1 VVLTAEAK
9 RKRITTF
16 GYVMKPMGRTIRQF
30 SESFIKGKPNTVLYP
45 YQKLELPPTY
55 RGKHTIDFNRCIGCS
70 NCVQICPNDCMWMQ
84 KIDDPVLG
92 KIERPGIDMGRCL
105 FCGLCVEVCPT
116 VAIHETVEYELASNI
131 RADIKFDPRDL
142 RDDKYADKVVEERAK
157 HTIPVLDLDKCTGCE
172 KCAGECPEMCIAMMP
187 IEAVGK
193 SKPEFNLA
201 RCTGEGKCAISCTE
215 KALTMKDVYESYFEM
230 PEPKFALK
238 SCTGCGAC
246 ARACPADAIY
256 MMEMP
261 GTGKPTKDGKPGKP
275 KKRAVFVL
283 EKCVGC
289 GKCFRSC
296 KFDAIE
302 MEGVEE

>member
-1 VVLTAEAK
+1 MAEAK
-9 RKRITTF
+9 KKRMGTF
-16 GYVMKPMGRTIRQF
+16 GYVAKPMGRTIRQF
-30 SESFIKGKPNTVLYP
+30 YTSFVKGKPNTILYP
-45 YQKLELPPTY
+45 YQKLDLPPTY
-55 RGKHTIDFNRCIGCS
+55 RGKHTIDFKRCIGCS

-84 KIDDPVLG
+84 KLDDPELG

-105 FCGLCVEVCPT
+105 FCGFCVEVCPT
-116 VAIHETVEYELASNI
+116 VAIHETVEFELADNV
-131 RADIKFDPRDL
+131 RANIKFDPTEL
-142 RDDKYADKVVEERAK
+142 RDDKYADSVVEERLK

-187 IEAVGK
+187 IESVGK

-201 RCTGEGKCAISCTE
+201 RCTGEGNCAVSCPE
-215 KALTMKDVYESYFEM
+215 KALTMKEVYESYFEM

-238 SCTGCGAC
+238 KCTGCGAC
-246 ARACPADAIY
+246 VRACPADAIY

-296 KFDAIE
+296 KFDAID

>member
-1 VVLTAEAK
+1 MAEAK
-9 RKRITTF
+9 RKRISTL
-16 GYVMKPMGRTIRQF
+16 GYVTKPMGRTIRQF
-30 SESFIKGKPNTVLYP
+30 SESFIRGKPNTVLYP

-84 KIDDPVLG
+84 KLEDPVLG

-131 RADIKFDPRDL
+131 RANIKFDPREL
-142 RDDKYADKVVEERAK
+142 RDDKYADSVVEERAK
-157 HTIPVLDLDKCTGCE
+157 HTIPVLDLDKCSGCE

-187 IEAVGK
+187 IEAVGR

-201 RCTGEGKCAISCTE
+201 KCTGEGKCAISCTE
-215 KALTMKDVYESYFEM
+215 RALTMKDVYESYFEM

-238 SCTGCGAC
+238 KCTGCGAC
-246 ARACPADAIY
+246 SRACPADAIY

-261 GTGKPTKDGKPGKP
+261 GTEKPTKEGKPGKP

>member
-1 VVLTAEAK
+1 MAEPKKK
-9 RKRITTF
+9 RMSTF
-16 GYVMKPMGRTIRQF
+16 GYVAKPMGRTIRQF
-30 SESFIKGKPNTVLYP
+30 YTSFVKGKPNTILYP

-55 RGKHTIDFNRCIGCS
+55 RGKHTIDFKRCIGCS

-84 KIDDPVLG
+84 KLDDPELG
-92 KIERPGIDMGRCL
+92 KIERPGVDMGRCM

-116 VAIHETVEYELASNI
+116 VAIHETVEFELADNV
-131 RADIKFDPRDL
+131 RARIKFDPTEL
-142 RDDKYADKVVEERAK
+142 RDDKYADTVVEERLK

-187 IEAVGK
+187 MEAVGK

-201 RCTGEGKCAISCTE
+201 RCTGEGKCAVSCTE
-215 KALTMKDVYESYFEM
+215 KALTMKAVYESYFEM

-238 SCTGCGAC
+238 KCTGCGAC
-246 ARACPADAIY
+246 VRACPADAVY

-275 KKRAVFVL
+275 KKRAVFVF

>member
-1 VVLTAEAK
+1 MAEAK
-9 RKRITTF
+9 KKRMSTF
-16 GYVMKPMGRTIRQF
+16 GYVAKPMGRTIKQF
-30 SESFIKGKPNTVLYP
+30 YGSFVRGRPNTILYP

-55 RGKHTIDFNRCIGCS
+55 RGKHTIDFKRCIGCG

-84 KIDDPVLG
+84 KLDDPELG
-92 KIERPGIDMGRCL
+92 KIERPGIDMGRCM

-116 VAIHETVEYELASNI
+116 VAIHETVEFELADNA
-131 RADIKFDPRDL
+131 RARIKFDPREL
-142 RDDKYADKVVEERAK
+142 RDDKYADSVVEERVK
-157 HTIPVLDLDKCTGCE
+157 RTIPVLDLDKCTGCE
-172 KCAGECPEMCIAMMP
+172 QCAGECPGMCIAMMP
-187 IEAVGK
+187 IEAAGK
-193 SKPEFNLA
+193 SKPEFTLA
-201 RCTGEGKCAISCTE
+201 RCTAEGKCVVSCPE

-238 SCTGCGAC
+238 KCTGCGAC
-246 ARACPADAIY
+246 VRACPADAIY
-256 MMEMP
+256 MVEMP
-261 GTGKPTKDGKPGKP
+261 GTGKPTKDGKPGKN
-275 KKRAVFVL
+275 KKRAVFVF

>member
-1 VVLTAEAK
+1 
-9 RKRITTF
+9 
-16 GYVMKPMGRTIRQF
+16 MKPMGRTIRQF